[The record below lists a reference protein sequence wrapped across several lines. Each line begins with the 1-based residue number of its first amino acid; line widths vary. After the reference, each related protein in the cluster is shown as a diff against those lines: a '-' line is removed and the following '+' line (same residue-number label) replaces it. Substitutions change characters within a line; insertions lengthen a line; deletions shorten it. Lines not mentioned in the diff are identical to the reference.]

1 MDRAIMTVRGA
12 ELLRKELKNLKS
24 VDRPEIIK
32 AIATAREFGDLKE
45 NAEYHAAKEK
55 QSFIEGRIQEIES
68 KLSNSEIID
77 VTKLSVTNKVIFG
90 STVTLINLDSDQT
103 VKYKIVGEDESDVD
117 ITKTYNLLQKKLVE
131 TKKDIYGNL
140 SAWQRVQL
148 SRHPNRPYTLD
159 YIKYICGDSFL
170 EMHGDRNYGDDK
182 FNGSTALDVEITKAI
197 NHYKRTYNCIQNK

>member
-1 MDRAIMTVRGA
+1 MDRTIMTVRGS
-12 ELLRKELKNLKS
+12 ELLREELKGLKS
-24 VDRPEIIK
+24 NDRPNIIK

-103 VKYKIVGEDESDVD
+103 IKYKIVGEDESDVD
-117 ITKTYNLLQKKLVE
+117 NGLLSYK
-131 TKKDIYGNL
+131 
-140 SAWQRVQL
+140 SPL
-148 SRHPNRPYTLD
+148 SRAMIGKSSNELIELKTVES
-159 YIKYICGDSFL
+159 KQSFQ
-170 EMHGDRNYGDDK
+170 
-182 FNGSTALDVEITKAI
+182 VIEIS
-197 NHYKRTYNCIQNK
+197 YK

>member
-1 MDRAIMTVRGA
+1 MDRTIMTVKGS
-12 ELLRKELKNLKS
+12 ELLREELKGLKS
-24 VDRPEIIK
+24 NDRPNIIK

-103 VKYKIVGEDESDVD
+103 IKYKIVGEDESDVG
-117 ITKTYNLLQKKLVE
+117 NGLLSYK
-131 TKKDIYGNL
+131 
-140 SAWQRVQL
+140 SPL
-148 SRHPNRPYTLD
+148 SRAMIGKSSNELIELKTVES
-159 YIKYICGDSFL
+159 KQSFQII
-170 EMHGDRNYGDDK
+170 
-182 FNGSTALDVEITKAI
+182 EIS
-197 NHYKRTYNCIQNK
+197 YK